1 MKKNIF
7 WALICT
13 TLFLISCNDEN
24 FEPHLTTT
32 LETETFAFG
41 HEGGSEIFSLESN
54 ENWRV
59 NSLPDWVIVKVKDDG
74 PSTRST
80 TYVEGK
86 KEVTVIVNK
95 NEKYEARTAEIT
107 FSSVSGKKTE
117 LLIKQAQKPE
127 LIGYWILSEGY
138 AGQENAELAW
148 YDISKG
154 EIFTQQFLASNGI
167 KLGDTGND
175 LKIYG
180 SKMYC
185 IVTGPGM
192 GAAATEGTN
201 YIEVINPAN
210 GKSIKRIPFTNAKGA
225 AAKPRNIVFDNGK
238 GYISSYSNEVVRLD
252 TATLALDAFA
262 ALSGT
267 LAEGLAI
274 NDGKIYVCN
283 SGQGADNKISV
294 VDIEKMQEVKVITTA
309 ANPTGIVSTKT
320 GELFFNTNYPDYN
333 LYKLTVEPEKIEEI
347 KDISAANLTFTNN
360 SVYTCSFD
368 WSTYKGN
375 SYRYNLTN
383 NKATPLNIDL
393 KSHGIRLL
401 MEYKIGVINDVE
413 DIFISGMGQDV
424 VIYNPIIKEVKHT
437 FKTGV
442 ANGSGVVAYFK
453 R

>member
-1 MKKNIF
+1 MKKIISL
-7 WALICT
+7 AMIVAT
-13 TLFLISCNDEN
+13 IVLISCKDD
-24 FEPHLTTT
+24 FEPLLNAT
-32 LETETFAFG
+32 LETQELAFG
-41 HEGGSEIFSLESN
+41 FEGGSEAFELESN
-54 ENWRV
+54 ESWSV
-59 NSLPDWVIVKVKDDG
+59 NDLPDWIFVKVKDKD
-74 PSTRST
+74 PKTRST
-80 TYVEGK
+80 TYVEGE
-86 KEVTVIVNK
+86 KEVTIIVTK
-95 NEKYEARTAEIT
+95 NEEYAPRETEVV
-107 FSSVSGKKTE
+107 FSSLSGKKINIS
-117 LLIKQAQKPE
+117 IKQTQKPQ
-127 LIGYWILSEGY
+127 LRGYWILSEGY

-148 YDISKG
+148 YDLSSGKILTK
-154 EIFTQQFLASNGI
+154 QFLASNGT

-185 IVTGPGM
+185 VVTGPGM

-225 AAKPRNIVFDNGK
+225 AAKPRNIVFENGK

-262 ALSGT
+262 TLSGT

-294 VDIEKMQEVKVITTA
+294 VDINKMQEEKVITTA
-309 ANPTGIVSTKT
+309 KNPTGIVSATK
-320 GELFFNTNYPDYN
+320 GVLFFNTNYPDYK
-333 LYKLTVEPEKIEEI
+333 LYKLTTESETIEEV
-347 KDISAANLTFTNN
+347 KDINAANLTFTNN
-360 SVYTCSFD
+360 SIYTCSFD
-368 WSTYKGN
+368 WTTYEG
-375 SYRYNLTN
+375 SSHRYDVTT
-383 NKATPLNIDL
+383 NKANPLNMDL
-393 KSHGIRLL
+393 ESHGIRLL
-401 MEYKIGVINDVE
+401 MEYKIGAINDTE

-424 VIYNPIIKEVKHT
+424 VIYNTTTKEIKHT

-453 R
+453 K